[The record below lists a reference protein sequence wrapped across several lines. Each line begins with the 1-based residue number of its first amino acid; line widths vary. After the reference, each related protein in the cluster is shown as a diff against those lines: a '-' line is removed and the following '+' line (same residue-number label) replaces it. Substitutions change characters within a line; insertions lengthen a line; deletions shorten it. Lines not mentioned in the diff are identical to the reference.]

1 MFLSVS
7 FPKAMGGTG
16 EQLGKGDILIGIIFG
31 TDGNRDWS
39 SLELVESVVVI
50 MCQFKRVG
58 VILMLCH
65 GN

>member
-1 MFLSVS
+1 
-7 FPKAMGGTG
+7 MGGTG

-39 SLELVESVVVI
+39 SLKLVESVVVI